1 LKESSDAFAR
11 RRYKYTNS
19 ANNVFC
25 YAKCSVDAS
34 YFCCFLSFYII
45 YFLSLFDDESQSVVR
60 VVRISIE
67 NGTFGGAA
75 AEKPVNRLTQ
85 NLALVIIYVGDAT
98 QYPKWHVNRFEE
110 LPPRRDEMLMVSAF
124 YFVCALLQLGVN
136 RWTDFDE

>member
-1 LKESSDAFAR
+1 MLLLDVDISIQIAPITFFVHVML
-11 RRYKYTNS
+11 
-19 ANNVFC
+19 NV
-25 YAKCSVDAS
+25 ASMLLISVV
-34 YFCCFLSFYII
+34 FFLFTLF
-45 YFLSLFDDESQSVVR
+45 FLSLFDDESQSVVR